1 MSACNHN
8 LIRLLHLMARAKPS
22 SLLNL
27 EVQFGTARLGV
38 PHVMRLRQWALAAY
52 LAHAGRHVSAKKI
65 KVLATVSL
73 RVVGAAESR
82 RLNREW
88 RGKDKS
94 TNVLS
99 FPAGDVLSE
108 DGAYTLGDLAI
119 CAQVVARE
127 ARQQH
132 KKPDAHWAHMVIHG
146 VFHLLGYDHEVSR
159 DARIMEAL
167 EVKTM
172 QQLGFANPYEC

>member
-1 MSACNHN
+1 M
-8 LIRLLHLMARAKPS
+8 MRAKS
-22 SLLNL
+22 ASLLDL
-27 EVQFGTARLGV
+27 EVQFGTARRGI
-38 PHVMRLRQWALAAY
+38 PHVIRLRQWALAAY

-73 RVVGAAESR
+73 RIVGAVESR

-94 TNVLS
+94 TNVLSFPAGDVLS

-127 ARQQH
+127 AKQQH

-146 VFHLLGYDHEVSR
+146 VFHLLGYDHEISR
-159 DARIMEAL
+159 DAKIMEAL
-167 EVKTM
+167 EAKTM
-172 QQLGFANPYEC
+172 QQLGFADPYEC